1 MIRSTSTLRMISVNW
16 STEGLRPIKLEVF
29 FVVFLMIRTNSA
41 EKSSLNIANPIREE
55 AKKHRTP
62 LFSLSLMGPREGA
75 PRMLITPPTIHQ
87 YSRFIFLWRSIDFLL
102 FSLPLIPGSVSSVA
116 FYRGAIIRGLITTP
130 LAAYLLPGDSLF
142 KPLPNDL
149 GKLTCSTSQGCGASL
164 MSEGVAPMQG
174 LLVLL
179 KKKREREREKERQE
193 TVLPKPPSHIFAPTL
208 YLMSRHAGGQG
219 KPYVQEDSLKWPSA
233 SQSWCQSPF
242 RLWRCGICV
251 YDPYLQCQNR
261 FIMIW
266 EKVLWG

>member
-1 MIRSTSTLRMISVNW
+1 
-16 STEGLRPIKLEVF
+16 
-29 FVVFLMIRTNSA
+29 MIRTNSA

-179 KKKREREREKERQE
+179 KKKRERERE
-193 TVLPKPPSHIFAPTL
+193 
-208 YLMSRHAGGQG
+208 AGNSPA
-219 KPYVQEDSLKWPSA
+219 KASITHLCTYPRPYVTSRRWPRQTLCTGGFSEVTLSFPVVVSESIQTVKMWYLCLWSSSSVSESLHHDMRKSA
-233 SQSWCQSPF
+233 V
-242 RLWRCGICV
+242 RLK
-251 YDPYLQCQNR
+251 DP
-261 FIMIW
+261 
-266 EKVLWG
+266 V

>member
-1 MIRSTSTLRMISVNW
+1 
-16 STEGLRPIKLEVF
+16 
-29 FVVFLMIRTNSA
+29 MIRTNSA

-179 KKKREREREKERQE
+179 KKKRERERKRGRKQSCQSLHHTSLHLPSTLCHVTQVAKANLMYRRILWSDPQLPSRGVRVHSDCEDVVSVFMILIFNVRIASSWYEKKCCE
-193 TVLPKPPSHIFAPTL
+193 VKGS
-208 YLMSRHAGGQG
+208 
-219 KPYVQEDSLKWPSA
+219 SLK
-233 SQSWCQSPF
+233 
-242 RLWRCGICV
+242 
-251 YDPYLQCQNR
+251 DPILLLIFKSGLLAQAMLR
-261 FIMIW
+261 SVFSS
-266 EKVLWG
+266 LD